1 MSAKYQAKT
10 TVKTVHFLCT
20 LSVFLAV
27 QLWGFGAFAS
37 TPGEPVPSE
46 IFVSWSYVAGTL
58 AAIVYK
64 MSVGSAKHIAG
75 KSFRLRSLLW
85 PIVWS
90 AVISFPLVFMIM
102 PKFGRPTGLFWTDA
116 IYAYLTT
123 YAVIDMA
130 SDFFI
135 LSDII
140 RAKFQEAVDRD
151 ARESAPSIPVPVPV
165 ETEESLPPPPNDD
178 AA

>member
-10 TVKTVHFLCT
+10 TAKTVSFLCT

-37 TPGEPVPSE
+37 APGDSARPE
-46 IFVSWSYVAGTL
+46 IFVSWTYIVGGL
-58 AAIVYK
+58 AAIIYK
-64 MSVGSAKHIAG
+64 IGVGSAKHIVG
-75 KSFRLRSLLW
+75 RSFRYRSLLW
-85 PIVWS
+85 PI
-90 AVISFPLVFMIM
+90 AFGIVICLPLLFMIM
-102 PKFGRPTGLFWTDA
+102 PKFGPPTGHFWSDM

-123 YAVIDMA
+123 YAIIDMA

-140 RAKFQEAVDRD
+140 RAKFQEAVDKD
-151 ARESAPSIPVPVPV
+151 VRESSSSFLTVQIK
-165 ETEESLPPPPNDD
+165 TEESVPPPPSDR